1 MTVENLEINVKT
13 NVSGSSAKTITS
25 LADALGKLEA
35 KAAALT
41 GLSNLSALAS
51 AMQSI
56 SGATVRASAFS
67 GMAKGIENLS
77 AALKTITNDDIARLT
92 VMANTLRGLN
102 NVNLGGLGNAQSISK
117 AANSLNRTAKE
128 IDNVSQSAKKAQGPL
143 GNFAASLKRIAYYRL
158 IRTVIKE
165 ITQAIKEGINNLY
178 EFSKANGDFGG
189 IASRFDGLASA
200 AKTLKNQ
207 LGATFGQM
215 LAALT
220 PALIALLNLIT
231 KITEACYPLVRVIAA
246 LEPVITTVANA
257 VTFLVEQL
265 IALMDLLG
273 LNVGKIVADDATAS
287 WKEASKAAG
296 DYKRTILG
304 FDVINR
310 LNGPSGGGGSN
321 NGGTFSMSDYNKIVN
336 APDWNAWWVPFIKG
350 GENAVKVL
358 DAVLVKAKE
367 LVGIKA
373 PELKL
378 SMEVLPGYSQVL
390 ESLKARLGEL
400 MAGSPYLV
408 TVGVRL
414 MPGTQMV
421 FNQLRNW
428 IIDLLNP
435 SPYTVGVAL
444 ETVPSFADVLASIWE
459 NLNKLKAESPVVI
472 SIMLAKVPSFET
484 VYQNVLEHVKR
495 MRGVSPVV
503 LLVAL
508 AKITS
513 FVPTYNDVLEHVKR
527 MLGFSPV
534 ILNVGLEILP
544 SFKPAF
550 NWVMDRVR
558 ELLSKSPIMLEVG
571 MQKVGESATANAFTH
586 RSGSFQVAAAPS
598 KGDIPPME
606 NIVPSRE
613 AVAGVEKS
621 ANNVTKGLETLVGE
635 AILVGASVWAAS
647 QVRTVEANR
656 MTSIGGGGGSFG
668 NRLAESLFASG
679 GFPTKGQL
687 FIAREAGPELVGTIG
702 GRTAVANNDQIKNAL
717 YDAVYNAQMA
727 ANRNSDTPD
736 RPINVRV
743 FLDSREIK
751 TGQQRLARM
760 TGG

>member
-25 LADALGKLEA
+25 MADALGKLEA

-56 SGATVRASAFS
+56 SGATVRTSVFS
-67 GMAKGIENLS
+67 SMAKGIENLS
-77 AALKTITNDDIARLT
+77 AALKTITNDDVARLAT
-92 VMANTLRGLN
+92 MANTLRGLN
-102 NVNLGGLGNAQSISK
+102 NVNLGGLGNARNITK
-117 AANSLNRTAKE
+117 AASNLHETARG
-128 IDNVSQSAKKAQGPL
+128 IDKVASSAKKAQTPMDTFIG
-143 GNFAASLKRIAYYRL
+143 SLKRIAFYRL
-158 IRTVIKE
+158 LRTIIKE
-165 ITQAIKEGINNLY
+165 ISQAFREGLENAY
-178 EFSKANGDFGG
+178 EYSKATGG
-189 IASRFDGLASA
+189 ELAPALDRIATASA
-200 AKTLKNQ
+200 QMKNQ
-207 LGATFGQM
+207 LGAAFGELLITLEPIITELIHLVTLLAEAFTWLIATLSGRSEFM
-215 LAALT
+215 LA
-220 PALIALLNLIT
+220 N
-231 KITEACYPLVRVIAA
+231 E
-246 LEPVITTVANA
+246 VA
-257 VTFLVEQL
+257 T
-265 IALMDLLG
+265 G
-273 LNVGKIVADDATAS
+273 
-287 WKEASKAAG
+287 WKEADKAAK
-296 DYKRTILG
+296 DYKKTILG

-310 LNGPSGGGGSN
+310 LNGPGGGGG
-321 NGGTFSMSDYNKIVN
+321 NGTATKFDYKPTDIIKFEM
-336 APDWNAWWVPFIKG
+336 PDLRTWWVPFIKG

-358 DAVLVKAKE
+358 DAVIVKAKE
-367 LVGIKA
+367 FAGIKV

-378 SMEVLPGYSQVL
+378 SMETLPGYSQVL
-390 ESLKARLGEL
+390 ESLKARLGEV

-408 TVGVRL
+408 KVGATLV
-414 MPGTQMV
+414 PGVSRV
-421 FNQLRNW
+421 FEQLRNW
-428 IIDLLNP
+428 ILDLLNP

-444 ETVPSFADVLASIWE
+444 ETVPSFSKVLSGIWE
-459 NLNKLKAESPVVI
+459 RIRDLKSQSPVVI
-472 SIMLAKVPSFET
+472 ASALAKVPSFEK
-484 VYQNVLEHVKR
+484 VYDDVLDHLKK
-495 MRGVSPVV
+495 MRGLSPVV
-503 LLVAL
+503 LNVA
-508 AKITS
+508 
-513 FVPTYNDVLEHVKR
+513 
-527 MLGFSPV
+527 M
-534 ILNVGLEILP
+534 EILP
-544 SFKPAF
+544 SFKSAF

-571 MQKVGESATANAFTH
+571 MQKAGEAATANAFTH

-606 NIVPSRE
+606 SIVPSRE

-679 GFPTKGQL
+679 GFPAKGQL
-687 FIAREAGPELVGTIG
+687 FIARESGPELVGSIG
-702 GRTAVANNDQIKNAL
+702 GRTAVANNDQIENAL